1 MHPREF
7 IDTFNNK
14 LKFNFFLLTKLPM
27 AWLAGLSIESF
38 DESSASISLRYKW
51 LIQNPFKSI
60 YFACLA
66 MAGEMSTGLLVMMH
80 IYKSQPAISM
90 LVIEMKSVFVKK
102 AVGKIVFT
110 CLDAH
115 SIAEK
120 VELAKTTHTSQEIP
134 TVSIGRNEA
143 GEEVCRVEIVW
154 SVKVK
159 SARG

>member
-1 MHPREF
+1 MIHQKEF
-7 IDTFNNK
+7 IETFSNK

-38 DESSASISLRYKW
+38 DESSASISLRYSW

-80 IYKSQPAISM
+80 IYKSKPSISM

-110 CLDAH
+110 CADAL
-115 SIAEK
+115 SIEEK
-120 VELAKTTHTSQEIP
+120 INLAKSTGLSQEIP
-134 TVSIGRNEA
+134 TTSIGRNEA
-143 GEEVCRVEIVW
+143 GEEVCRVEILW

-159 SARG
+159 ST

>member
-1 MHPREF
+1 
-7 IDTFNNK
+7 
-14 LKFNFFLLTKLPM
+14 M

-80 IYKSQPAISM
+80 IYKSKPSISM

-110 CLDAH
+110 CIDAL
-115 SIAEK
+115 SIEEK
-120 VELAKTTHTSQEIP
+120 INLAKSTGLSQEIP
-134 TVSIGRNEA
+134 TTSIGRNEA
-143 GEEVCRVEIVW
+143 GEEVCRVEILW
-154 SVKVK
+154 SVKAK
-159 SARG
+159 TA

>member
-1 MHPREF
+1 MIHQKEF
-7 IDTFNNK
+7 IKTFSNK

-27 AWLAGLSIESF
+27 AWLAGLRIESF

-80 IYKSQPAISM
+80 IYKSKPSISM

-110 CLDAH
+110 CADAL
-115 SIAEK
+115 SIEEK
-120 VELAKTTHTSQEIP
+120 INLAKSTGLSQEIP
-134 TVSIGRNEA
+134 TTSIGRNEA
-143 GEEVCRVEIVW
+143 GEEVCRVEILW

-159 SARG
+159 SR